1 MPLVRIDLVKG
12 RATSDVQKIADAIHE
27 ALVEVM
33 EIPVRDRFQVV
44 TQHDAFEVVAEDA
57 GLGFERDDSKVMIQI
72 ITQRGRTQN
81 LKQRLYQRITSKLTI
96 TGVTPNNVFISY
108 TENTP
113 ADWSFGFGK
122 AQFLLGELKSYA
134 S

>member
-12 RATSDVQKIADAIHE
+12 RASSDVQKIADAIHE

>member
-12 RATSDVQKIADAIHE
+12 RASSDVQKIADAIHE

-108 TENTP
+108 TENTA